1 MIIESMRGVR
11 KMAAINE
18 SAEADNL
25 AYASDGRYRNDA
37 MISFFSELLYF
48 YEEIRTLVQETEN
61 RNISIQINE
70 KEELLCRIGEEA
82 VSERLVQAFFMFYRK
97 NDGSEELYIVSK
109 EFKKG
114 RESDEKKRLYKK
126 KQKIKEFQ
134 INDVNLSAV
143 SDLERIDKII
153 DELGTMFIDE
163 QVCEKLQKA
172 FGELKH
178 YYSQSPSGEVYLAER
193 DKVIPAME
201 VKGFQNLYNSIPWNK
216 SQAMKVL
223 EIYYDILT
231 YFVCEDELIET
242 EGIIEKVLIPTLN
255 LGMIHT
261 KAGLKAGMSMPMVLH
276 AMNLVYDKLDEF
288 LLLKTDEGK
297 EMENRLYH
305 EIFLAKLHQMFR
317 FYLVQEENQEMEVA
331 QADRRA
337 ENNRESLY
345 QAALPASRKEY
356 DDSALGVPVRNL
368 STYNSFQG
376 IGELRLADKI
386 LYEALRRCSE
396 GEEGTQL
403 IYCITVLGDV
413 RETAMKELFEYIEKQ
428 IRIKPEYIRVREM
441 KIRCNVYTLRSES
454 EQSFDV
460 SGVNNIWYHCEF
472 RKYQGELL
480 NQKKLKDILESTD
493 LLFVLDSCDLYRT
506 KIEEVADKIIF
517 RQRMSFDG
525 YARNL
530 KRDMPKDLVLEGRFV
545 ELYHVLTM
553 YACTNQL
560 GFLRKKAKEEIVK
573 FIRREIESQKNKAA
587 YIYISDIEAFQEM
600 ECIKENIV
608 RIETYNQKEIGIIRF
623 VKEDSQGLP
632 EFFVPPLKN
641 AEENPRKHLLVFNMW
656 QVVKHIVLN
665 QREYFKELFLK
676 DKEKNMLDQIYLALD
691 YSDWKSGVEIS
702 YYYKEKDSFHQKEI
716 QQFIFFVLQKVFGTG
731 EKDIYQRYL
740 KKVMISI
747 LYGAAK
753 STEDLLFVYLLKD
766 REELIKELRWRGG
779 EEESE
784 ENYNPE
790 IESYYSQNCKYTL
803 KKNYWDLMRK
813 FDCMDLNIIDKYIV
827 FETIKKTSRK
837 EEAGT
842 DGSPV
847 SRFLEEI
854 LRVCEKVSY
863 SDSMLY
869 QNCRELRKNVGEV

>member
-1 MIIESMRGVR
+1 MRIEGIWGVR
-11 KMAAINE
+11 KMATINK
-18 SAEADNL
+18 SAGAENL

-37 MISFFSELLYF
+37 MMSFFSELLYF
-48 YEEIRTLVQETEN
+48 YEEIRTLVQETGN

-97 NDGSEELYIVSK
+97 SDGPEELHIVSMGLQNGP
-109 EFKKG
+109 EG
-114 RESDEKKRLYKK
+114 AEKKRVYQKK
-126 KQKIKEFQ
+126 IIKEFQ
-134 INDVNLSAV
+134 IDDEKPGAV
-143 SDLERIDKII
+143 PDSKRIDNII
-153 DELGTMFIDE
+153 EELGTMFIDG
-163 QVCEKLQKA
+163 QVCEKLKKA
-172 FGELKH
+172 FSELKS
-178 YYSQSPSGEVYLAER
+178 YYSQPSSGE
-193 DKVIPAME
+193 DS
-201 VKGFQNLYNSIPWNK
+201 QNLYSSVPWNK
-216 SQAMKVL
+216 FQAMKVL
-223 EIYYDILT
+223 EIYYGILT
-231 YFVCEDELIET
+231 HFVCEDELTET
-242 EGIIEKVLIPTLN
+242 EGIIEKVLIPTLS
-255 LGMIHT
+255 LGMINT
-261 KAGLKAGMSMPMVLH
+261 RAGLKAGMYMPMVLH
-276 AMNLVYDKLDEF
+276 AMNLVYDKLDKF

-297 EMENRLYH
+297 EMENCLYH

-317 FYLVQEENQEMEVA
+317 FYLVQEENQEMEVV

-337 ENNRESLY
+337 ENNRESLC

-356 DDSALGVPVRNL
+356 DHSALGVPVRNL

-386 LYEALRRCSE
+386 LYEAERRCTV
-396 GEEGTQL
+396 GEDGKRS
-403 IYCITVLGDV
+403 IYRITVFGDV

-428 IRIKPEYIRVREM
+428 IRLKPEYTGIRKME
-441 KIRCNVYTLRSES
+441 IQCSVYTLGSGSEKNFS
-454 EQSFDV
+454 VFGKETK
-460 SGVNNIWYHCEF
+460 YHCVFLE
-472 RKYQGELL
+472 YQGELL
-480 NQKKLKDILESTD
+480 NRQKLKAILGSAD

-506 KIEEVADKIIF
+506 KIEKVTDKIIF
-517 RQRMSFDG
+517 RQRMSFSG

-530 KRDMPKDLVLEGRFV
+530 KRDMPNDLVLEGRFG
-545 ELYHVLTM
+545 ELYHALTM

-573 FIRREIESQKNKAA
+573 FIRTEIESRKNKAA

-632 EFFVPPLKN
+632 EFFAPPA
-641 AEENPRKHLLVFNMW
+641 AEGRKHLLVFNMW

-665 QREYFKELFLK
+665 QREYFKKLFLK
-676 DKEKNMLDQIYLALD
+676 DEEKNMLDQIYLALD

-702 YYYKEKDSFHQKEI
+702 YYSKEKDSFHRKEI
-716 QQFIFFVLQKVFGTG
+716 QQFIFFVLQKAFGTG
-731 EKDIYQRYL
+731 GKDIYQRYL

-766 REELIKELRWRGG
+766 REELFEEFRWRGG
-779 EEESE
+779 KEESE

-790 IESYYSQNCKYTL
+790 IELYYNQNCKYTL

-813 FDCMDLNIIDKYIV
+813 FDCMDLNIIDKYTV
-827 FETIKKTSRK
+827 FETIKKTSKKRK
-837 EEAGT
+837 SGP
-842 DGSPV
+842 DGNSV
-847 SRFLEEI
+847 SRFLEEM

-869 QNCRELRKNVGEV
+869 RNCLELRKNVGEV